1 MIITNST
8 QGSNVNK
15 VYDEGENVG
24 FHCKNIAVPHSVM
37 KWFQLPQSQHKV
49 LMYTKFMEKEKIDCR
64 CKTVSVAHSFMK
76 CHSMNTK
83 STQGSD
89 VQKVDGE
96 GKMLTIVVK
105 PLLLLTMA
113 WPFIAR
119 FMQKRITLVDTFF
132 WASEEG

>member
-1 MIITNST
+1 
-8 QGSNVNK
+8 
-15 VYDEGENVG
+15 
-24 FHCKNIAVPHSVM
+24 
-37 KWFQLPQSQHKV
+37 
-49 LMYTKFMEKEKIDCR
+49 MYTKFMEKEKIDCR
-64 CKTVSVAHSFMK
+64 CKTVSVAHFFMK

-113 WPFIAR
+113 
-119 FMQKRITLVDTFF
+119 
-132 WASEEG
+132 